1 MTNTT
6 LTIKHDES
14 NGRFEARVDGYAC
27 VLEYQLRDGT
37 MIIQHTG
44 VPGAV
49 GGRGIAAALTR
60 HALDTARARRWR
72 VLPLC
77 SYAVTY
83 IARHTEYQ
91 DLVA

>member
-1 MTNTT
+1 MTDTT
-6 LTIKHDES
+6 LSIEHDEP
-14 NGRFEARVDGYAC
+14 NGRFETRVDGHAC
-27 VLEYQLRDGT
+27 VLDYQLRDST

-49 GGRGIAAALTR
+49 GGRGIAAQLTR
-60 HALDTARARRWR
+60 YALDTARARGWR

-77 SYAVTY
+77 SYAVAY
-83 IARHTEYQ
+83 IARHSDYQ